1 MKANR
6 IWIETVV
13 FGTAIAFAC
22 ALLIATLAAATIALI
37 QPADAEALPG
47 AEISQVPESQQPES
61 QSIDPTRLQTFEGMV
76 TCSQCGAKHSAA
88 LARNATDCTR
98 RCVRSGASFALIDGD
113 RTYILDGDLMAIK
126 KVAGQRARLVGSV
139 HGNTIQV
146 SSVAPAD

>member
-13 FGTAIAFAC
+13 FGTAIAVSC
-22 ALLIATLAAATIALI
+22 ALLIATLAAATVALI
-37 QPADAEALPG
+37 QPADAEVLPG
-47 AEISQVPESQQPES
+47 AEISQVAESQQL
-61 QSIDPTRLQTFEGMV
+61 DPTRLQTFEGMV

-113 RTYILDGDLMAIK
+113 RTYILGGDLMTIK